1 MLDTD
6 QLRSFLAIVDSGS
19 FTRAAG
25 RVSKTQSTVSVQMKR
40 LEETLGRPLF
50 LKQGRGVRLS
60 QDGETLVDY
69 AREILRL
76 EAGAFCAISDK
87 ALGGRVTLGMPD
99 DYADWLTAD
108 VVTQFARRH
117 PLVELS
123 IVCDSSPSLYERV
136 ASRELELAVVTDCSA
151 ATPRMPTEPLVRQG
165 LRWIVGRRSA
175 PLDRRPLPL
184 ALGAPSCTWRRTA
197 IEALDAAGIP
207 WRLALVS
214 QSNAAI
220 MPIVS
225 AGLAVTVLP
234 ACAARVDARVV
245 ADDEGLPTLLP
256 ALAPATIGLISAP
269 GKPSREARALAE
281 VLRAVVAESGDDK
294 VRLSNVA

>member
-25 RVSKTQSTVSVQMKR
+25 RVSKTQSTVSMQIKR

-76 EAGAFCAISDK
+76 EAGAFVAISDK
-87 ALGGRVTLGMPD
+87 GLAGRVTMGMPD
-99 DYADWLTAD
+99 DYADWLIAD
-108 VVTQFARRH
+108 VVKQFARSH

-123 IVCDSSPSLYERV
+123 IVCDGSISLYDRV
-136 ASRELELAVVTDCSA
+136 ASRELELAVVTDCS
-151 ATPRMPTEPLVRQG
+151 TTSTVVPTEPLARQS
-165 LRWIVGRRSA
+165 LRWIAGRRGA
-175 PLDRRPLPL
+175 PLDRSPLPL
-184 ALGAPSCTWRRTA
+184 ALGPLNCAWRRIATD
-197 IEALDAAGIP
+197 ALDAAGIA
-207 WRLALVS
+207 WRLALAS
-214 QSNAAI
+214 ASHAAI
-220 MPIVS
+220 MPLVE

-234 ACAARVDARVV
+234 AAATRGEVRVV
-245 ADDEGLPTLLP
+245 GDEEGLPALP
-256 ALAPATIGLISAP
+256 PSVIGMIASPAR
-269 GKPSREARALAE
+269 PSREARALAD
-281 VLRAVVAESGDDK
+281 VLRALVGESDDARLGAQAAE
-294 VRLSNVA
+294 